1 MRLKWMGILP
11 MTVIISL
18 FSCHQGRG
26 VEDRM
31 DSDSLQVDSCQEDS
45 LSFVEEEIEDAEEKL
60 DSTFDDFLFA
70 FTHSLKLFY
79 QRVKYPIVLVTEDG
93 TEVEVASR
101 NFHRE
106 FSFLNEEYFTILYGD
121 ASQIEDDTESTEVYI
136 ERISLD
142 AQELRTYNFNKIGGK
157 WMFTSMHDSDMHES
171 ELGDFLS
178 FYSVF
183 SSDSLY
189 QTKHIAQHISVSMLD
204 PEDDGAYID
213 GTIDADQWHSF
224 CPEVPA
230 GTVTNIRRGQSYG
243 GSQVVMEIC
252 GTSNGLQEL
261 LTFRKDGDEWKL
273 VSYEN

>member
-11 MTVIISL
+11 ITVIISL

-26 VEDRM
+26 VEDQT

-45 LSFVEEEIEDAEEKL
+45 LSFVEEEIEEAEKKL
-60 DSTFDDFLFA
+60 DVSFDDFLFA

-79 QRVKYPIVLVTEDG
+79 QRVKYPIILVTEDG

-106 FSFLNEEYFTILYGD
+106 FNFLEEEFFTVLYGD
-121 ASQIEDDTESTEVYI
+121 ASQIEEDKTDSVVLI
-136 ERISLD
+136 ERINLD
-142 AQELRTYNFNKIGGK
+142 AQEIRTYGFTKTDGK
-157 WMFTSMHDSDMHES
+157 WMFTSMQDSDMHDS

-178 FYSVF
+178 FYSAF
-183 SSDSLY
+183 SSDSLF
-189 QTKHIAQHISVSMLD
+189 QTRHIAHHISISMLD

-213 GTIDADQWHSF
+213 GTIDADQWTSF
-224 CPEVPA
+224 CPEVPS
-230 GTVTNIRRGQSYG
+230 GIITNIRRGQTYG
-243 GSQVVMEIC
+243 GMQMVMQKC

-261 LTFRKDGDEWKL
+261 LTFRKEGEDWKL